1 MHDNCRFC
9 LNTIGDFNFDYH
21 AALAEMNRTLHHY
34 LPHCL
39 HLEDFDVQRACS
51 TTHPSLS
58 GVSTHLPSPAEMH
71 VFVTTSLFIGRTHKG
86 MPLRRKYLWDQCFR
100 VEVSQSPVTKTCLWD
115 MADKHCEFGQH

>member
-9 LNTIGDFNFDYH
+9 LNTIAILILINH

-39 HLEDFDVQRACS
+39 HLEDFDVQRHARPHTPHFLESPHTSPVLQRCMCC
-51 TTHPSLS
+51 HN
-58 GVSTHLPSPAEMH
+58 LPLYRKDSQGHAPEEEISVGPMLQGGS
-71 VFVTTSLFIGRTHKG
+71 VTVT
-86 MPLRRKYLWDQCFR
+86 
-100 VEVSQSPVTKTCLWD
+100 VTKTCLWD